1 MEETECITAVLYDP
15 DTGRILASRAGS
27 RQSMGMEDLPHIAGD
42 YDIGINYVDLTQSPP
57 AVTPRPSMAVTQDK
71 QSIAAGGTDAMTLSG
86 LPVPCHVRIGTAG
99 YGVTDG
105 ELEWSSLMPA
115 VYEIEVT
122 AFPYLDWRGEVEVV

>member
-1 MEETECITAVLYDP
+1 MEDTDYIAAVRYDP
-15 DTGRILASRAGS
+15 GTGEITGTRTGMLRDIENEEYPYVIG
-27 RQSMGMEDLPHIAGD
+27 MGCTEAQ
-42 YDIGINYVDLTQSPP
+42 YVDLDTMEIRDRP
-57 AVTPRPSMAVTQDK
+57 AMAVTQDK
-71 QSIAAGGTDAMTLSG
+71 RSIAAGGTDAMTLSG